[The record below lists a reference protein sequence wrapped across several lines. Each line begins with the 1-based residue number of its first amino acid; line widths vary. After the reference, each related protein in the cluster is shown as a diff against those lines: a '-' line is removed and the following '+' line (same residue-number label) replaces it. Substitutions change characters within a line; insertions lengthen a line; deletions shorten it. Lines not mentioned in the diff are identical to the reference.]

1 MSATARIAA
10 LALAS
15 LCALG
20 AACGGGAAPEP
31 AKSGKSG
38 GAGKGEEGKGEEG
51 AGDVEEEAPR
61 ASACADGTCLECGG
75 GLCPKGFYCDEKAPG
90 GAACAWLPE
99 CAASATCACVK
110 QVLGGSCSCS
120 EKAGGP
126 SVSCQG
132 P

>member
-1 MSATARIAA
+1 MSRRACIAPLL
-10 LALAS
+10 LAL
-15 LCALG
+15 G
-20 AACGGGAAPEP
+20 VGACGGGATPEP

-38 GAGKGEEGKGEEG
+38 AAGNGAEGRGDEG
-51 AGDVEEEAPR
+51 AGDTEEEAPR

-110 QVLGGSCSCS
+110 QVLGDGCSCS
-120 EKAGGP
+120 EKPGGP

-132 P
+132 R